1 MKRHGIY
8 SCAECDNF
16 RLNLASKPDKKSQ
29 DDCGRR
35 FFCHA
40 PNLDTDDGDPTG
52 PITISI
58 SYSSENLTTAHSAPG
73 LLLSKI
79 HIHPPTNPESR
90 NQANQSTAEL
100 IITTQPSPILL
111 SIPKKHQRPF
121 ATVDK
126 QEDNEFHQFTP
137 QVSFEKSKMRND
149 LLLSTP
155 PNNSTYCDSRRY
167 AGKHYAIKQ
176 QESLQEREEKN
187 LLKQQQLSTYR
198 DCMIN

>member
-1 MKRHGIY
+1 MQ
-8 SCAECDNF
+8 SAMASTLV
-16 RLNLASKPDKKSQ
+16 LNVIILDFIELLNQVAKKTQ

-155 PNNSTYCDSRRY
+155 PTVIPE
-167 AGKHYAIKQ
+167 GI
-176 QESLQEREEKN
+176 QENTMQSSNRN
-187 LLKQQQLSTYR
+187 QL
-198 DCMIN
+198 